1 MHFGGLP
8 PETGLGQG
16 LFGSQ
21 GILKTAGVGDDMNEF
36 GQHLR
41 GERKGNLRL
50 QDLVLQELVS
60 GLVGG

>member
-1 MHFGGLP
+1 
-8 PETGLGQG
+8 
-16 LFGSQ
+16 
-21 GILKTAGVGDDMNEF
+21 MNEF